1 MTSAAAEPL
10 VMEIV
15 DTLEEYGLARDDYQL
30 GAEFDPEAL
39 ERLLESAS
47 GEVEVRLEV
56 EGIPLVVTP
65 AGIRVVG
72 DE

>member
-15 DTLEEYGLARDDYQL
+15 DTLEEHGLARDAYQL
-30 GAEFDPEAL
+30 GTEFDPEAL

-47 GEVEVRLEV
+47 SEVAVRLEV
-56 EGIPLVVTP
+56 QGIPLLVTP
-65 AGIRVVG
+65 TETRVVG